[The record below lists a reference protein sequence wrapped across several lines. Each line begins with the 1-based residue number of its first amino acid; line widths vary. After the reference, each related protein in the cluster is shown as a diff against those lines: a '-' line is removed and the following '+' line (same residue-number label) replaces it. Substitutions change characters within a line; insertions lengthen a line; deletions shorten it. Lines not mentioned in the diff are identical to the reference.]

1 MTEQATEILDVRL
14 ERVLGSAFLSAG
26 WTVEEQPVLGGARP
40 DFIVTGPDSQ
50 PLVVEV
56 KTGDAPVHFGAVA
69 QAAEL
74 AALAKSVRGLAS
86 ARAVVLATS
95 PISVAANDAADHLG
109 VLILGPDEA
118 PDLEQLADHWVSAL
132 GPSMASEDRT
142 VERPAISP
150 AASHAN
156 LGKSLPAKAERQA
169 AVRRKRI
176 TFGLVLAVVAIA
188 IGLGVVAVT
197 RGEFSDHGPKSS
209 HVEHPAG
216 EESSPHDAGGGSS
229 PVVPILIAVVVLAA
243 FSISVVIYRQRK
255 RSQDPLGAGRA
266 GAR

>member
-14 ERVLGSAFLSAG
+14 ERVLSSAFSAAG

-40 DFIVTGPDSQ
+40 DFIVTSPDNQ
-50 PLVVEV
+50 PLVIEV

-74 AALAKSVRGLAS
+74 AMLAKSVGGHPS

-95 PISVAANDAADHLG
+95 PISVAADDAADRLG
-109 VLILGPDEA
+109 VLMLGPDEA
-118 PDLEQLADHWVSAL
+118 SDLEQLANRWVSAL
-132 GPSMASEDRT
+132 DPSMASKDRT
-142 VERPAISP
+142 AEDPSISP
-150 AASHAN
+150 AASRGN
-156 LGKSLPAKAERQA
+156 LDNRLPASAERQA
-169 AVRRKRI
+169 TVRRKRV
-176 TFGLVLAVVAIA
+176 TVALVLAVIA
-188 IGLGVVAVT
+188 LVIGLGVVAVS
-197 RGEFSDHGPKSS
+197 RGEFSDHGPSSS

-229 PVVPILIAVVVLAA
+229 PIVPIAIAVVVLAA
-243 FSISVVIYRQRK
+243 ISIGVVMYRQRK
-255 RSQDPLGAGRA
+255 RSQDRLGAGHA